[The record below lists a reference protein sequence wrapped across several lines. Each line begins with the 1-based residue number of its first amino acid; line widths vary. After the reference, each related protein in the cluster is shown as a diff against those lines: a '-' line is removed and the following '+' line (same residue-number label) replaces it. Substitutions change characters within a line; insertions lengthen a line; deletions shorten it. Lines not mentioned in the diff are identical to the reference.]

1 MYDLLVALLVWLSAS
16 SAEIDVVAPRASS
29 CASAAY
35 VSMLREPIEE
45 QETCDCE
52 EDCKGQCDGECCES
66 CECKVDKAGGGEP
79 PAPVKKRVVRCVNG
93 RCYITYE

>member
-16 SAEIDVVAPRASS
+16 SSEIDMVAPRASS

-45 QETCDCE
+45 E
-52 EDCKGQCDGECCES
+52 EIEVEPEDT
-66 CECKVDKAGGGEP
+66 AGGGEP
-79 PAPVKKRVVRCVNG
+79 PASVKKRVVRCVNG

>member
-1 MYDLLVALLVWLSAS
+1 MYDLIVSVLVWLSAS
-16 SAEIDVVAPRASS
+16 PTEVDIVAPRASS

-45 QETCDCE
+45 QEAE
-52 EDCKGQCDGECCES
+52 VEPEVEPEDT
-66 CECKVDKAGGGEP
+66 AGGGTP
-79 PAPVKKRVVRCVNG
+79 PASTKKRVVRCVNG

>member
-1 MYDLLVALLVWLSAS
+1 MYDLLVALLVWLSATQ
-16 SAEIDVVAPRASS
+16 AAIDTVAPRASS

-45 QETCDCE
+45 E
-52 EDCKGQCDGECCES
+52 EIEVEPEDT
-66 CECKVDKAGGGEP
+66 AGGGEP
-79 PAPVKKRVVRCVNG
+79 PASVKKRVVRCVNG

>member
-16 SAEIDVVAPRASS
+16 SSEIDMVAPRASS

-45 QETCDCE
+45 QETE
-52 EDCKGQCDGECCES
+52 VEPEDT
-66 CECKVDKAGGGEP
+66 AGGGEP
-79 PAPVKKRVVRCVNG
+79 PASTKKRVVKCVNG

>member
-16 SAEIDVVAPRASS
+16 SSEIDMVAPRASS

-45 QETCDCE
+45 QETE
-52 EDCKGQCDGECCES
+52 VEPEDT
-66 CECKVDKAGGGEP
+66 AGGGEP
-79 PAPVKKRVVRCVNG
+79 PASVKKRVVRCVNG

>member
-1 MYDLLVALLVWLSAS
+1 MYDLIVSVLVWLSAS
-16 SAEIDVVAPRASS
+16 PAEVDMVAPRASS

-45 QETCDCE
+45 QDT
-52 EDCKGQCDGECCES
+52 EDEPEVEPEDT
-66 CECKVDKAGGGEP
+66 AGGGTP
-79 PAPVKKRVVRCVNG
+79 PASTKKRVVRCVTG

>member
-1 MYDLLVALLVWLSAS
+1 MYDLIVSVLVWLSAS
-16 SAEIDVVAPRASS
+16 PTEVDIVAPRASS

-45 QETCDCE
+45 QEAE
-52 EDCKGQCDGECCES
+52 VEPEVAPEDT
-66 CECKVDKAGGGEP
+66 AGGGTP
-79 PAPVKKRVVRCVNG
+79 PASTKKRVVRCVNG

>member
-1 MYDLLVALLVWLSAS
+1 MYDLIVSVLVWLSAS
-16 SAEIDVVAPRASS
+16 PTEVDIVAPRASS

-45 QETCDCE
+45 QEAE
-52 EDCKGQCDGECCES
+52 VEPEAEDEPEVEPEDT
-66 CECKVDKAGGGEP
+66 AGGGTP
-79 PAPVKKRVVRCVNG
+79 PASTKKRVVRCVNG